1 MMGSGGNGA
10 GYHVRVLPERWAA
23 RVSAFVRSSGTAEEA
38 LAEDRPQMVFSRVYL
53 PTQMNFYADFNIRSR
68 HLRCSEIFFV
78 QTDGTDG
85 IHAVVSLEG
94 LRTAQKV
101 VNLSLIVARL
111 TPGREGAELVALLDQ
126 VLHEASKYSAVE
138 KLRCTYIYDTSF
150 QAPLGIRISNLLVH
164 PPSELPFFE
173 EARIP
178 NETGKSRE
186 AVLLGFNG
194 SSAATVALRGG
205 ERAVQST

>member
-1 MMGSGGNGA
+1 MSVGNGT
-10 GYHVRVLPERWAA
+10 GLQIRVLPERWAA

-38 LAEDRPQMVFSRVYL
+38 AAEDRPQMVFSRVYL
-53 PTQMNFYADFNIRSR
+53 PTQMNFYSDFNIRSR
-68 HLRCSEIFFV
+68 HFRCSEIFFV
-78 QTDGTDG
+78 QTDATDA

-101 VNLSLIVARL
+101 ANLSLIVARL
-111 TPGREGAELVALLDQ
+111 TPGQEAAELVALLDQ

-138 KLRCTYIYDTSF
+138 KLRCTYVYDTSF

-164 PPSELPFFE
+164 PPSTLPFFE

-178 NETGKSRE
+178 NETGKYRE
-186 AVLLGFNG
+186 AVLLAFTG
-194 SSAATVALRGG
+194 SCGAPLALGEGVQAVPAA
-205 ERAVQST
+205 